1 VAADLR
7 RELGMPVETVPGR
20 YGEFTVLVDNQPV
33 LSGGPLAFLGVLP
46 TKQRVRRAVAQRLGK
61 P

>member
-1 VAADLR
+1 
-7 RELGMPVETVPGR
+7 MPVETVPGR